1 MWKNKNVWIILAG
14 EFIAGLGLW
23 MGIIGN
29 LEFMQTYI
37 PSDFL
42 KSLLL
47 IAGLLAGVAFGPLA
61 GRIID
66 SRSKKKVMI
75 ISGIG
80 RMLSVLFMFAAIS
93 YGSVWL
99 MLLFLI
105 GIQVSAAFYFPA
117 LQAAIPVIVK
127 EEELVQMNGV
137 HMNVATLARVIGT
150 ALAGMLLSFVSLS
163 ALYALSMAAY
173 GVLLGSTF
181 FLQLEEAG
189 NKSGLNRKANR
200 GGFLEVLPILK
211 KAPIALT
218 ALILTII
225 PMLFIGGFN
234 LMVINI
240 SELQN
245 STAVKGL
252 LYTVEGLSFMLGAL
266 IVKKLSDRYNHIVLM
281 ILFAFITSIAHLSL
295 FFSDHFWMSL
305 FSFGL
310 FGLSVG
316 CFFPIASTIFQTRID
331 KEYHGRFFSFRNM
344 LDRIMFQVVL
354 LGTGLLLDTIGL
366 QYMVVVFGAGS
377 MVLVLLYGRT
387 QLRMLSNQAKPT
399 PLPEPKKASS

>member
-1 MWKNKNVWIILAG
+1 MWKNKNVWIVLAG

-47 IAGLLAGVAFGPLA
+47 IAGLLAGVAVGPMA
-61 GRIID
+61 GRMID
-66 SRSKKKVMI
+66 SRSKKNVLI
-75 ISGIG
+75 VSGIG
-80 RMLSVLFMFAAIS
+80 RMLSVIFMFAAIS
-93 YGSVWL
+93 YGSVWF

-105 GIQVSAAFYFPA
+105 GIQISAAFYFPA
-117 LQAAIPVIVK
+117 LQAAIPLIVK
-127 EEELVQMNGV
+127 EQELVQMNGV

-150 ALAGMLLSFVSLS
+150 ALAGILLAYLSLS
-163 ALYALSMAAY
+163 MLYAMSMAAY
-173 GVLLGSTF
+173 GVLLIATF
-181 FLQLEEAG
+181 FLKFDEEE
-189 NKSGLNRKANR
+189 KSIQNRNGKQ
-200 GGFLEVLPILK
+200 GGFLEVMPILK
-211 KAPIALT
+211 ASPIALT
-218 ALILTII
+218 ALVLTII

-240 SELQN
+240 SELQD

-266 IVKKLSDRYNHIVLM
+266 FVKKLSDRYNHVALM
-281 ILFAFITSIAHLSL
+281 ILFSFVTSIAHLSL

-305 FSFGL
+305 VSFGL

-316 CFFPIASTIFQTRID
+316 CFFPIASTIFQTRIE

-377 MVLVLLYGRT
+377 LALVLIYGSS
-387 QLRMLSNQAKPT
+387 QLRNLGKQDDNISFSEQ
-399 PLPEPKKASS
+399 KKASS

>member
-1 MWKNKNVWIILAG
+1 MWKNKNVWIILTG

-29 LEFMQTYI
+29 LEFMQQYI
-37 PSDFL
+37 PSDFY

-47 IAGLLAGVAFGPLA
+47 IAGLLAGVAAGPAA
-61 GRIID
+61 GKMID
-66 SRSKKKVMI
+66 SRSKKNVLI
-75 ISGIG
+75 VSGIA

-105 GIQVSAAFYFPA
+105 GIQLSAAFYFPA
-117 LQAAIPVIVK
+117 LQASIPMIVK
-127 EEELVQMNGV
+127 DEELVQMNGV
-137 HMNVATLARVIGT
+137 HMNVATLSRIIGT
-150 ALAGMLLSFVSLS
+150 ALAGILLAYVSLTVV
-163 ALYALSMAAY
+163 YALSMAAY
-173 GVLLGSTF
+173 GLLLVSTF
-181 FLQLEEAG
+181 FLSLEEKQA
-189 NKSGLNRKANR
+189 SDSENRISQ
-200 GGFLEVLPILK
+200 GGFLEVMPVLK
-211 KAPIALT
+211 KAPAALS

-240 SELQN
+240 SELQQ

-252 LYTVEGLSFMLGAL
+252 LYTVEGLSFMVGAFL
-266 IVKKLSDRYNHIVLM
+266 VKKLADRFNHIKLM
-281 ILFAFITSIAHLSL
+281 LIFSLSTSIAHLSL

-305 FSFGL
+305 LSFGL

-316 CFFPIASTIFQTRID
+316 CFFPIASTIFQTRIQ

-344 LDRIMFQVVL
+344 LDRVMFQVVL

-366 QYMVVVFGAGS
+366 QYMVLVFGALS
-377 MVLVLLYGRT
+377 LALTLVYGKKQLLAISRSSAVC
-387 QLRMLSNQAKPT
+387 RE
-399 PLPEPKKASS
+399 PEKASR